1 VIVLPDGNKEV
12 VTEFFDRTTNNVAEY
27 TGLIIGLEKAQEL
40 GIKDAIVKGDS
51 NLVVKQV
58 KGEWKVKQPHL
69 KPLCERAK
77 LLAKQFN
84 SIDIQWGGMA
94 GMGA

>member
-1 VIVLPDGNKEV
+1 MEVKIYFDGGSRGNPGPAAGAAVIVLPDGSKEV
-12 VTEFFDRTTNNVAEY
+12 ITEFFDRTTNNVAEY

-58 KGEWKVKQPHL
+58 RGEWV
-69 KPLCERAK
+69 EG
-77 LLAKQFN
+77 
-84 SIDIQWGGMA
+84 S